1 MVALIKELSKYI
13 TIPEEI
19 NETAILNDYA
29 VQTRYPGG
37 YTPIEEEEYN
47 NAILIAE
54 KCINWIEKRIKE
66 LLKRSEEEKNQ
77 LYLDNFEI
85 K

>member
-1 MVALIKELSKYI
+1 MKELSKYI

-47 NAILIAE
+47 TAIIIDLFG
-54 KCINWIEKRIKE
+54 
-66 LLKRSEEEKNQ
+66 
-77 LYLDNFEI
+77 NFSFCVNVSSRQI
-85 K
+85 TA